1 MQIAKVLFTS
11 KKLADGTHPVM
22 IRFQHEKKTKYL
34 STGFSTSKS
43 YWHKKN
49 GLTQKSREADN
60 REIDNILLKYQNR
73 LNEIL
78 NNGQDPTFEV
88 VMAKTPIQKAT
99 DGSNFIDVVKEKGKI
114 VSATTK
120 KLYTRLENELIDM
133 YGSKIN
139 IKEINQVWFDKFREK
154 IDKKLSNKNRMKN
167 LMISTLYSSLN
178 FGVKR
183 EYVEYLKIH
192 DIKKFDEK
200 RNEEKLNLSTNE
212 ITKMMMAY
220 KKDVVLRARKLKKN
234 ELESIALYM
243 LHLALQGLA
252 NVDVASIKCKQ
263 LEFKTIYKIDVDEE
277 RYNNNA
283 AYKAQID
290 AEQEKR
296 EVVIINNIYRKKTG
310 SRVKIVMDRES
321 IEPLLEIFYYGK
333 DENDYLIPCFNR
345 GDSFND
351 KEELINA
358 NDEVILG
365 KDRKPKTFTKIINCY
380 YTTKTA
386 QINRYM
392 KEFCRIFEMDEIKH
406 ITYYMARHQFA
417 NRLNDLGISQNLIK
431 KMMGQR
437 TDVLQKSYLVGSTEW
452 EQSEATI
459 LIFNQGETIKN
470 LMEQRVSI

>member
-22 IRFQHEKKTKYL
+22 IRFQHNKKTKYL
-34 STGFSTSKS
+34 ATGFSTSKS

-78 NNGQDPTFEV
+78 NNKQEPTFEA
-88 VMAKTPIQKAT
+88 VMSETPTPKAT
-99 DGSNFIDVVKEKGKI
+99 DGSNFIDVVREKGTAKAI
-114 VSATTK
+114 GTK
-120 KLYTRLENELIDM
+120 KLYDRLATELEDL
-133 YGSKIN
+133 YGDYIN
-139 IKEINQVWFDKFREK
+139 IKDVKQTWFDEFREK
-154 IDKKLSNKNRMKN
+154 IDKKLGKSNRMKN
-167 LMISTLYSSLN
+167 ILISTLCSSLN
-178 FGVKR
+178 YGVQR
-183 EYVEYLKIH
+183 EYVDYFKIREV
-192 DIKKFDEK
+192 KKFEEQ
-200 RNEEKLNLSTNE
+200 RNEESLNLTNNE

-220 KKDVVLRARKLKKN
+220 KKDVVLRSRRLKKN

-243 LHLALQGLA
+243 LHLAMQGLA
-252 NVDVASIKCKQ
+252 NVDMAAIKCKQ
-263 LEFKTIYKIDVDEE
+263 LEFRTIYKIDVDAE

-296 EVVIINNIYRKKTG
+296 EVVVINNIYRKKTG
-310 SRVKIVMDRES
+310 SKVKIVMDRES

-333 DENDYLIPCFNR
+333 DQNDYLIPCFNR

-358 NDEVILG
+358 KGEVVLD
-365 KDRKPKTFTKIINCY
+365 KDGKPKTFSKIVNCY

-392 KEFCRIFEMDEIKH
+392 KEFCKIWEMDEIKH

-437 TDVLQKSYLVGSTEW
+437 TDVLQKYYLTGNTEW

-459 LIFNQGETIKN
+459 LLFNQGETIKN
-470 LMEQRVSI
+470 LLEQRVSA